1 MVAPQSIFINKREL
15 RVGTNGDCVRL
26 VVQTERVT
34 EVFDLEPAQAAEL
47 WAMLDLALDNAEAA
61 KQAWLEVP
69 AEVPDTLSVPD
80 AAILN
85 REAA

>member
-1 MVAPQSIFINKREL
+1 MVAPQSIFINRREL

-26 VVQTERVT
+26 VVQTERAT
-34 EVFDLEPAQAAEL
+34 EVFDLELPHATEL
-47 WAMLDLALDNAEAA
+47 WSMLDVAIDHAEAA

-85 REAA
+85 RAAA